1 MQVRYSERAA
11 LRSTHLRPAIHERCE
26 HAREERE
33 TAAFSKTRTI
43 DRAHRKRTRRQGH
56 GREKSMSNAPQPA
69 PAGPIILE
77 GKHDGIAT
85 LVMNRPDRLNAL
97 NTELAS
103 ALNDALG
110 RIAKDDMVRV
120 VILTGAGRAF
130 CAGGDLGLIGKG
142 RQTGATQELEPLLRA
157 GMQAVLKMRTMPQP
171 VIAAINGAA
180 AGAGMNIALAADI
193 RIAAEEAT
201 FGQNF
206 AKVGLFPDYGGTY
219 FLPQLVG
226 PSKAAEMFY
235 TGEMID
241 AQTAL
246 RLGLVS
252 RVVPASQL
260 EAEIRTLAEKIAQG
274 PKIAVSA
281 VKRTLFGSERQALE
295 AALENEVQQQLKC
308 FPSEDCAEG
317 LRAFFEK
324 RPPKFEGR

>member
-1 MQVRYSERAA
+1 
-11 LRSTHLRPAIHERCE
+11 
-26 HAREERE
+26 
-33 TAAFSKTRTI
+33 
-43 DRAHRKRTRRQGH
+43 
-56 GREKSMSNAPQPA
+56 MSNAPQTA
-69 PAGPIILE
+69 PANPVVLE
-77 GKHDGIAT
+77 TRDHRIAT
-85 LVMNRPDRLNAL
+85 LVMNRPDRLNSL
-97 NTELAS
+97 NNELAS
-103 ALNDALG
+103 ALNEAFTRLAQDES
-110 RIAKDDMVRV
+110 IRV
-120 VILTGAGRAF
+120 VVLTGSGRAF
-130 CAGGDLGLIGKG
+130 CAGGDLTHIRRG
-142 RQTGATQELEPLLRA
+142 RDSGDLKQLEPLLRS
-157 GMQAVLKMRTMPQP
+157 GMQMVLKMRTMPQP
-171 VIAAINGAA
+171 VIAAVNGAA

-260 EAEIRTLAEKIAQG
+260 EAEVGTLAEKIAQG